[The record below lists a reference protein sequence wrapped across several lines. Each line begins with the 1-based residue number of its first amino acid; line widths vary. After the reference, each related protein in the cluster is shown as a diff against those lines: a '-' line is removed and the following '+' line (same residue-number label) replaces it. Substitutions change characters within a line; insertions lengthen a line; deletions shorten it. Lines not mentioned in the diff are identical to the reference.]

1 MQRNYIVAAF
11 PWWMLNFFL
20 LVLQYWL
27 LVFSHCY
34 LQFFSIFWQ
43 IHLVLSVGDLNLIKD
58 YKNEG
63 NGGFQRLDN
72 RHGRRAIEEGGHG
85 RCQEVAEVSPKT
97 VHSIK
102 ESDKK
107 MKRGHLQRR
116 TPAGVDDDLSL
127 LAEKR

>member
-1 MQRNYIVAAF
+1 
-11 PWWMLNFFL
+11 
-20 LVLQYWL
+20 
-27 LVFSHCY
+27 
-34 LQFFSIFWQ
+34 
-43 IHLVLSVGDLNLIKD
+43 LIKD

-72 RHGRRAIEEGGHG
+72 RHGRRAIEEGGHD

-97 VHSIK
+97 VHIIK

-116 TPAGVDDDLSL
+116 TPAGVDDDTSL
-127 LAEKR
+127 LTEKQ